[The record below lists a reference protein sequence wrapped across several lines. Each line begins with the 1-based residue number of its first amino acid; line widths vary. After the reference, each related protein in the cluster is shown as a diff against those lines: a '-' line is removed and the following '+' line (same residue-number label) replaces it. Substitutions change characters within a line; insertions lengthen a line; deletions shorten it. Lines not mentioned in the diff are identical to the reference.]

1 MQSRLYS
8 LRDPKN
14 LVNGLSL
21 EPVIINKPN
30 YFSLFP
36 ENKKNIC
43 SKKDFCS
50 NNIIR
55 KIDGVLVGPVKM
67 MNNCQV
73 LKTNIY
79 NFKTNNHNNELLIK
93 FNKKQ

>member
-8 LRDPKN
+8 LRDPKS

-21 EPVIINKPN
+21 EPVIINKPK
-30 YFSLFP
+30 YFSLFN
-36 ENKKNIC
+36 EDKKEIC
-43 SKKDFCS
+43 AMNNNNP

-73 LKTNIY
+73 LKTNVY
-79 NFKTNNHNNELLIK
+79 NFNTNNHKNELLIK

>member
-8 LRDPKN
+8 LRDPKS

-21 EPVIINKPN
+21 EPVIINKPK
-30 YFSLFP
+30 YFSLFN
-36 ENKKNIC
+36 EDKKTIC
-43 SKKDFCS
+43 SMNNNNP

-73 LKTNIY
+73 LKTNVY
-79 NFKTNNHNNELLIK
+79 NFNTNNHNNELLIK
-93 FNKKQ
+93 FNKKR

>member
-8 LRDPKN
+8 LRDPKS
-14 LVNGLSL
+14 LVNGLKL

-36 ENKKNIC
+36 EENKTICAKNDN
-43 SKKDFCS
+43 KP

-73 LKTNIY
+73 LKTNVY
-79 NFKTNNHNNELLIK
+79 NFNTNNHNNELLIK

>member
-8 LRDPKN
+8 LRDPKS
-14 LVNGLSL
+14 LVNGLKL
-21 EPVIINKPN
+21 QPVIINKPK

-36 ENKKNIC
+36 EDKKTIC
-43 SKKDFCS
+43 AKKDNKP

-55 KIDGVLVGPVKM
+55 KIDGVLVGPVNM

-73 LKTNIY
+73 LKTNVY
-79 NFKTNNHNNELLIK
+79 NFNTNNHNNELLIK
-93 FNKKQ
+93 FKDNR

>member
-8 LRDPKN
+8 LRDPKS
-14 LVNGLSL
+14 LVNGLKL

-36 ENKKNIC
+36 EENKTVC
-43 SKKDFCS
+43 AKKDNKP

-73 LKTNIY
+73 LKTNVY
-79 NFKTNNHNNELLIK
+79 NFNTNNHKNELLIK
-93 FNKKQ
+93 FKDNK